1 MTTDKEIVKE
11 LNNAKSQN
19 TNLITLLV
27 AAGTDI
33 KNITSLLTKELSTS
47 QNIKD
52 KNVRKQVGV
61 ALNSLLCKVRLIN
74 TKTILNGLVL
84 CAGTPHNWV

>member
-1 MTTDKEIVKE
+1 MITDKEIVKE
-11 LNNAKSQN
+11 LSGAKSPN

-27 AAGTDI
+27 AAGTDL
-33 KNITSLLTKELSTS
+33 KNITSLLVKELSTS

-61 ALNSLLCKVRLIN
+61 ALNSLLCKIRLIN
-74 TKTILNGLVL
+74 SKSITNGLVL
-84 CAGTPHNWV
+84 CAGNSHNWV